1 MLTAAE
7 PVSAALVT
15 LLLVS
20 VLAVLSACSQMVVAS
35 DWHGRQF

>member
-1 MLTAAE
+1 MLTVAE
-7 PVSAALVT
+7 SVNVALVT

-20 VLAVLSACSQMVVAS
+20 VLAVLSACSQMVVTS